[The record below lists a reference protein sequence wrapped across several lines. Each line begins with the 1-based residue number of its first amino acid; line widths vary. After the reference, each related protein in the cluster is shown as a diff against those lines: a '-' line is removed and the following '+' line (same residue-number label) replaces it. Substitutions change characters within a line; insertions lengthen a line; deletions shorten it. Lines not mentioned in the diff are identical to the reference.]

1 MQYPTDPGRRRW
13 LRQWALP
20 AGLALGH
27 PAFAQRAADTG
38 LRAGARMVQ
47 LLDMSV
53 AQQELSRDYS
63 TGVRLAWAVE
73 GQKGRP
79 LSRISLETVNTDGSA
94 AAVNAALDRI
104 AQDADIL
111 ALVGTVGDALA
122 VRVQDGLNQRGLKL
136 PHLGP
141 WMADGRHDSD
151 PTLALLFAS
160 RSMQLRKALGSAYG
174 MGVNDLIVVYSTAE
188 DQRLYDPEVSGMA
201 QSLGLKLRRLTGSSV
216 TQPAALA
223 ARLPAGGAMILFL
236 ATSAEVA
243 QFTQA
248 MARRGD
254 HRFVLAL
261 GDVDAPS
268 LMQFTPGRGVPVI
281 LTQVVPSPLRSR
293 LSMVETYRNRLGELY
308 DEPPSTISLAGYLA
322 GQYTAALV
330 REAGSPLTREHLLD
344 GVSRRRPV
352 SLGGWAIDFRDGRRG
367 SQFVNPT
374 LLDSSGRLIG

>member
-104 AQDADIL
+104 AQDAGIL

-141 WMADGRHDSD
+141 GWPMAA
-151 PTLALLFAS
+151 T
-160 RSMQLRKALGSAYG
+160 
-174 MGVNDLIVVYSTAE
+174 TAT
-188 DQRLYDPEVSGMA
+188 RRWPCCSPRAACSCARPWAAPMA
-201 QSLGLKLRRLTGSSV
+201 WG
-216 TQPAALA
+216 
-223 ARLPAGGAMILFL
+223 
-236 ATSAEVA
+236 
-243 QFTQA
+243 
-248 MARRGD
+248 
-254 HRFVLAL
+254 
-261 GDVDAPS
+261 
-268 LMQFTPGRGVPVI
+268 
-281 LTQVVPSPLRSR
+281 
-293 LSMVETYRNRLGELY
+293 
-308 DEPPSTISLAGYLA
+308 STI
-322 GQYTAALV
+322 
-330 REAGSPLTREHLLD
+330 
-344 GVSRRRPV
+344 
-352 SLGGWAIDFRDGRRG
+352 
-367 SQFVNPT
+367 
-374 LLDSSGRLIG
+374 